1 MRTIKLMIPSA
12 ILVAGFLASTTSV
25 YGTSKYA
32 KKEKQSCTYCHMATV
47 SDKKEMV
54 KNLNTTGSCYKDN
67 KHSLAKCAPA
77 K

>member
-1 MRTIKLMIPSA
+1 MRTMKLTIPSA
-12 ILVAGFLASTTSV
+12 ILMAGFLASTLPV

-32 KKEKQSCTYCHMATV
+32 KKEKQSCTYCHMAMV
-47 SDKKEMV
+47 KDKSEMA

-67 KHSLAKCAPA
+67 KHSLAKCAPS